1 MAGSIELASD
11 VVTGGTALGG
21 LLLVYIGGVTASYSG
36 FQKAEQGPVRAK
48 HQTKAWL
55 AVIGL
60 FFSLGSAG
68 AAVVGKWLDNECAA
82 TAAIIS
88 LIVAL
93 LWGCLAAILSAKEIH

>member
-1 MAGSIELASD
+1 MSSSIELASD

-21 LLLVYIGGVTASYSG
+21 LLLVYIGGVTASYGS

-60 FFSLGSAG
+60 FFALGSAA
-68 AAVVGKWLDNECAA
+68 AAVVGKWLDYECLASAA
-82 TAAIIS
+82 VIALVI
-88 LIVAL
+88 AL